1 MFRESSKE
9 FDGFDSKVLPY
20 VEMKSILNRG
30 KKKKKKEFCLR
41 GNIRRET
48 ISFVF
53 FFFWGSCEVHKSR
66 RICEYWLLNL
76 AKWENE
82 ES

>member
-30 KKKKKKEFCLR
+30 KKKKRVLLR
-41 GNIRRET
+41 R
-48 ISFVF
+48 
-53 FFFWGSCEVHKSR
+53 
-66 RICEYWLLNL
+66 
-76 AKWENE
+76 
-82 ES
+82 